1 MMKVKVYSTPTCPW
15 CHKAKEYLAEKKV
28 KFENIDVSVDD
39 NARDYMIEKS
49 GQMGVPVVEIGKK
62 MIVGFD
68 KEAIDAE
75 LKRAK

>member
-1 MMKVKVYSTPTCPW
+1 MV
-15 CHKAKEYLAEKKV
+15 KEYLKEHKFSFEDLNVAEDAK
-28 KFENIDVSVDD
+28 
-39 NARDYMIEKS
+39 ARNEMIEKTQ
-49 GQMGVPVVEIGKK
+49 QMGVPVVEIGKK